1 MGIEID
7 DSELDLT
14 DFKREFENS
23 IKRGFGQILS
33 DAIAEM
39 LQRIASGRDVNNAQ
53 FKPYSP
59 SYKEYKSEKVG
70 HGNVNLFWSGLMVN
84 SIQFKIQQ
92 EGDSVVGVIYFAN
105 PVAAERASYNIA
117 LGRDFFGLS
126 VEQQQNIYD
135 RIQGLIHG

>member
-7 DSELDLT
+7 DSDI
-14 DFKREFENS
+14 DFAQIKKEFDDN
-23 IKRGFGQILS
+23 IKRGFGQVLADS
-33 DAIAEM
+33 IAEM
-39 LQRIASGRDVNNAQ
+39 QLRIASGRDVTGAQ

-59 SYKEYKSEKVG
+59 GYKEYKAEKVG

-92 EGDSVVGVIYFAN
+92 EGESVVGIIYFAN

-117 LGRDFFGLS
+117 LGRDFFGLTL
-126 VEQQQNIYD
+126 EQQQSIYD